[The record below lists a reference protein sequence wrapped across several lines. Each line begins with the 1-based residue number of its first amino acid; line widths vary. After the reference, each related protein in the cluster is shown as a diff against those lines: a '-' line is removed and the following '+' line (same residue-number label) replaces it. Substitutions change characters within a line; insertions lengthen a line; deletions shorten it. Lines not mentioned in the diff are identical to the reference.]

1 VRTMCNRPGT
11 FSLYWQW
18 NYSYLEQC
26 S

>member
-1 VRTMCNRPGT
+1 MCNRPGT